1 MSHIPQYLLADL
13 SDKNAKSKPKPL
25 TYQGF
30 QPFRYSLAQNGKY
43 RYFLEGKR
51 IKKAE
56 NTAFFAPFGRTTP
69 PLVSLS
75 FSSLP
80 DEKCFWT
87 KTSDLTA
94 ASNRPH
100 FSIFQRSPGS
110 GLRGGVPFAVCL
122 RLRQGC
128 GSAYA
133 TVSTAPLLWGR
144 CRVEPCSC
152 AAFSMLRQSTM
163 VQPSASVSSAC

>member
-13 SDKNAKSKPKPL
+13 SDKNTKSKPKPL

-43 RYFLEGKR
+43 RYFLEGNR
-51 IKKAE
+51 IKRLKIRLFSRRSE
-56 NTAFFAPFGRTTP
+56 GRHP
-69 PLVSLS
+69 ARIFIF

-80 DEKCFWT
+80 DENCERFDISVK
-87 KTSDLTA
+87 SPA
-94 ASNRPH
+94 

-110 GLRGGVPFAVCL
+110 GLRGNVLFAVCL

-152 AAFSMLRQSTM
+152 AASSMLRQSTT